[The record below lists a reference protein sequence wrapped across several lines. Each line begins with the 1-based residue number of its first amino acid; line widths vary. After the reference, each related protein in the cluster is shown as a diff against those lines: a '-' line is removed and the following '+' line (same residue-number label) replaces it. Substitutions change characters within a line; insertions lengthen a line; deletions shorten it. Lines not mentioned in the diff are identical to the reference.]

1 VNCKQLAERII
12 DRARRQIPVRR
23 WQTVTLL
30 ALAILSGC
38 AEVQLFGHAAKEIN
52 GALSPEQAS
61 KGIYKVGNPY
71 QVAGVWYYPKVEPD
85 YDATGI
91 ASWYGTEFHGLST
104 ANGEAFDMNEITA
117 AHQTLPLP
125 SLVRVTNLENGRSMV
140 VRVNDRGPFVNGR
153 VLDMSRRGAQ
163 LLGFETQG
171 TARVR
176 VQMVASPAPDV
187 SPTMVA
193 NAAPGPRSSNG
204 GWSNA
209 KASDAPDGVQASTRG
224 IDRAVTTLPVQRTN
238 IFIQVGAFAQH
249 DNAAALRGQLTAFG
263 PAKLSQVTLRGTEFY
278 RVRVGPVANVAE
290 ADRKLASLIAA
301 GHSSARIVV
310 D

>member
-1 VNCKQLAERII
+1 MTTNPLAGRMIEQATREFPMG
-12 DRARRQIPVRR
+12 RRLAG
-23 WQTVTLL
+23 LL
-30 ALAILSGC
+30 AFVILSGGLLGGC
-38 AEVQLFGHAAKEIN
+38 AEMQLFGHAAKEIN

-61 KGIYKVGNPY
+61 RGIYKIGDPY

-91 ASWYGTEFHGLST
+91 ASWYGQDFHGLTT
-104 ANGEAFDMNEITA
+104 ANGEIFDMNEISA

-125 SLVRVTNLENGRSMV
+125 SLVRVTNLENGRSMI

-163 LLGFETQG
+163 LLGFEGQG

-176 VQMVASPAPDV
+176 VQLVASPAPDI
-187 SPTMVA
+187 SPTMTA
-193 NAAPGPRSSNG
+193 NAGA
-204 GWSNA
+204 A
-209 KASDAPDGVQASTRG
+209 DAPDGVQASTRG
-224 IDRAVTTLPVQRTN
+224 LDRAVTTQPVQQTN
-238 IFIQVGAFAQH
+238 IFIQVGAFAKQ
-249 DNAAALRGQLTAFG
+249 DNAINLRSQLAVFG
-263 PAKLSQVTLRGTEFY
+263 PTKLSQVTLKGTELY

-301 GHSSARIVV
+301 GHNGARIVV